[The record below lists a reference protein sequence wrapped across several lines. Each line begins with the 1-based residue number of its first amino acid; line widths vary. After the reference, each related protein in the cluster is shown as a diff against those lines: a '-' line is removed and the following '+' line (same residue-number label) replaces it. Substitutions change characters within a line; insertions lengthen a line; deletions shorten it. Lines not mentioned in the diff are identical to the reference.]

1 VTEKAVWYYKKDD
14 RKKGPISHSAL
25 QGMLDRGEIDL
36 LTKVW
41 TDSLEDWMSV
51 SEIEH
56 FNLSSVEGVPSIEII
71 EKNVTY
77 ARETD
82 EEGVRPRPWVRFWA
96 RMIDY
101 SLLAFV
107 ILLVSSALGFPF
119 ISMQPLFW
127 MVILFIWIFI
137 EALFIASWGTTPGK
151 WLLCVSVR
159 DEFQHK
165 LKFSDAL
172 SRSFSVWWLG
182 MGVGL
187 PIVSFITMIVA
198 AVKLSNTGMTSWDRR
213 SSYRIMHGKIGVLR
227 CIIAILYFIC
237 YFWLISLCTG
247 FYG

>member
-1 VTEKAVWYYKKDD
+1 
-14 RKKGPISHSAL
+14 
-25 QGMLDRGEIDL
+25 MLDRGEIDAM
-36 LTKVW
+36 TKVW
-41 TDSLEDWMSV
+41 TDALDDWVSV
-51 SEIEH
+51 SEVEH
-56 FNLSSVEGVPSIEII
+56 FNLSSLDEAPSIDILDKKVI
-71 EKNVTY
+71 Y

-82 EEGVRPRPWVRFWA
+82 DEGVKPRPWIRFWA

-101 SLLAFV
+101 SLLALA
-107 ILLVSSALGFPF
+107 ITLISSALGFFFLP
-119 ISMQPLFW
+119 MQPLFW
-127 MVILFIWIFI
+127 MVILFVWVFI
-137 EALFIASWGTTPGK
+137 EALFITCWGSTPGK

-187 PIVSFITMIVA
+187 PIVSLITMVVA

-213 SSYRIMHGKIGVLR
+213 SSYRILHGKIGVVR
-227 CIIAILYFIC
+227 CIATILYFIC
-237 YFWLISLCTG
+237 YFWLISLCAG